1 MSLRC
6 VESKL
11 SPFQDVERGLLSISA
26 FCFRSKFRKL
36 FVLFEV
42 CHWFVQNS
50 ARRMLRS
57 PLVLALLGILLCKH
71 AEGFLAS
78 NLAGRSVRLGSRSG
92 NDGPV
97 FSSRRDRQ
105 RAAVGG
111 GTSFRGSRQ
120 RPVWPVMAATKVYG
134 HLLNES
140 PSSPRCSRLPL
151 AHSLPYA
158 HALQGHLV
166 QHSSSLFVL
175 PLQQARQYSQA
186 ASEASWEEFDKEGE
200 CTIENVGRGF
210 LARRPFAALFGRQ
223 HDQPRL
229 VTAFP
234 HALFPLTPLH
244 LPLSLPGN
252 VLQLDGCRRY
262 SMHDFDLHGRMQQ

>member
-1 MSLRC
+1 MWNRNC
-6 VESKL
+6 P
-11 SPFQDVERGLLSISA
+11 PFNLQDVERGLLSLSV
-26 FCFRSKFRKL
+26 FCFRLLFRFRPFRSLSLVCSKHSTENAAL
-36 FVLFEV
+36 SSCPCSAGHPVM
-42 CHWFVQNS
+42 Q
-50 ARRMLRS
+50 ARR
-57 PLVLALLGILLCKH
+57 GI
-71 AEGFLAS
+71 
-78 NLAGRSVRLGSRSG
+78 SREQSCG
-92 NDGPV
+92 QKRPIRV
-97 FSSRRDRQ
+97 EERQ
-105 RAAVGG
+105 RWPCILFQTGSPACGRGRRNVVPRLSAAA
-111 GTSFRGSRQ
+111 RLACDGSDQ
-120 RPVWPVMAATKVYG
+120 GVWAP
-134 HLLNES
+134 LSDS

-151 AHSLPYA
+151 AQSLPYA
-158 HALQGHLV
+158 HALQGPLV
-166 QHSSSLFVL
+166 QHSSSLLVL
-175 PLQQARQYSQA
+175 PLQQAGQYSQA

-200 CTIENVGRGF
+200 CTIENVGRGS